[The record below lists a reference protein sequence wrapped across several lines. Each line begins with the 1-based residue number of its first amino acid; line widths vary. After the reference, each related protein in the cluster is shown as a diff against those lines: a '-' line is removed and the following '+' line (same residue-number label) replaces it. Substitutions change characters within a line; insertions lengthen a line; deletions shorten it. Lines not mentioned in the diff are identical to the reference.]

1 MSDSRS
7 RRRFENVG
15 TPPEISSPKRFLLEL
30 LDRDSVSSFLVDMN
44 QKTAKLLNKYAELK
58 GVSSKQIKREWLVL
72 NEHQKDQKRQEI
84 LKELVK

>member
-1 MSDSRS
+1 M
-7 RRRFENVG
+7 
-15 TPPEISSPKRFLLEL
+15 
-30 LDRDSVSSFLVDMN
+30 LDRDFLFIFLVDMN

-58 GVSSKQIKREWLVL
+58 GVSSKQIKREWLIL

>member
-1 MSDSRS
+1 M
-7 RRRFENVG
+7 
-15 TPPEISSPKRFLLEL
+15 
-30 LDRDSVSSFLVDMN
+30 VDMN

>member
-1 MSDSRS
+1 M
-7 RRRFENVG
+7 
-15 TPPEISSPKRFLLEL
+15 EL
-30 LDRDSVSSFLVDMN
+30 LDRDFLFIFLVDMN

-58 GVSSKQIKREWLVL
+58 GVSSKQIKREWLIL

>member
-1 MSDSRS
+1 M
-7 RRRFENVG
+7 
-15 TPPEISSPKRFLLEL
+15 
-30 LDRDSVSSFLVDMN
+30 LDRDFLFIFLVDMN

>member
-1 MSDSRS
+1 M
-7 RRRFENVG
+7 
-15 TPPEISSPKRFLLEL
+15 
-30 LDRDSVSSFLVDMN
+30 LDRDSRSVFLVDMN

>member
-1 MSDSRS
+1 M
-7 RRRFENVG
+7 
-15 TPPEISSPKRFLLEL
+15 EL
-30 LDRDSVSSFLVDMN
+30 LDRDFLFIFLVDMN

>member
-1 MSDSRS
+1 M
-7 RRRFENVG
+7 
-15 TPPEISSPKRFLLEL
+15 EL
-30 LDRDSVSSFLVDMN
+30 LDRDSLSSFLVDMN

-58 GVSSKQIKREWLVL
+58 GVSLKQIKREWLVL

>member
-1 MSDSRS
+1 MWELPR
-7 RRRFENVG
+7 N
-15 TPPEISSPKRFLLEL
+15 SSKNGKTQTEL
-30 LDRDSVSSFLVDMN
+30 LDRDSRSDFLVDMN

>member
-1 MSDSRS
+1 M
-7 RRRFENVG
+7 
-15 TPPEISSPKRFLLEL
+15 EL
-30 LDRDSVSSFLVDMN
+30 LDRDSLSSFLVDMN

>member
-1 MSDSRS
+1 M
-7 RRRFENVG
+7 
-15 TPPEISSPKRFLLEL
+15 KKKFLFGV
-30 LDRDSVSSFLVDMN
+30 LDRDSLSSFLVDMN

-58 GVSSKQIKREWLVL
+58 GVSLKQIKREWLVL

>member
-1 MSDSRS
+1 M
-7 RRRFENVG
+7 
-15 TPPEISSPKRFLLEL
+15 EL